1 MNTLLL
7 NTPPDIHPS
16 FHEALSL
23 LGKVYSLD
31 FKAQPNRATQ
41 IKAAIDGSK
50 GLNLDLIAGCG
61 EGGWLASHVGARIGV
76 PFVALDA
83 TYLSPTEDL
92 PMAKDGCG
100 CILVSE
106 GYKHQGGQAVL
117 EGLADAYGPKVISD
131 ALLLNPK
138 QLAEML
144 DDFVERAGFVYG
156 F

>member
-1 MNTLLL
+1 ML
-7 NTPPDIHPS
+7 PWI
-16 FHEALSL
+16 FKKALERDAKFNDA
-23 LGKVYSLD
+23 GRDED
-31 FKAQPNRATQ
+31 FAPVFNV
-41 IKAAIDGSK
+41 G
-50 GLNLDLIAGCG
+50 G

-138 QLAEML
+138 Q
-144 DDFVERAGFVYG
+144 
-156 F
+156 